1 MLAIHTMYNQASFKK
16 VTSVQ
21 AGLTRTGSTS
31 SGVYRK
37 VSGGDY
43 ASSVYAGAG
52 GLGTKISSTS
62 YNVVLAGGHIQYGG
76 IGIMGNEKETMQ
88 NLNERLASYMNQVR
102 SLEMANATLDG
113 QIRDWYSKNSGS
125 SERDDKHYFQTI
137 EELRKQILDA
147 TIENANIF
155 LQIDN
160 ARLATDDFKIKFEN
174 EQAVRLAV
182 EKDTSELRKVVDQLT
197 VTRAELEMQI
207 ESLNEELIFLKK
219 NHKEELEDLRKQATG
234 SVNVEVDVAPPVDL
248 GKIMEEM
255 RAQYEQLVK
264 IQRLEAKSVFEKKVE
279 EWNIE
284 IQTDTS
290 ELEKYRKE
298 FKEYKQ
304 KVQELETESEAELSK
319 KNALIAM
326 RENTSTQ
333 YAIQLSEVQ
342 GNIDNIE
349 TLLQKTRRDV
359 GQQISEF
366 TLLLSLKNRL
376 EAEIAT
382 YRSLLDGAAS
392 SIPK

>member
-1 MLAIHTMYNQASFKK
+1 
-16 VTSVQ
+16 
-21 AGLTRTGSTS
+21 
-31 SGVYRK
+31 
-37 VSGGDY
+37 
-43 ASSVYAGAG
+43 
-52 GLGTKISSTS
+52 
-62 YNVVLAGGHIQYGG
+62 
-76 IGIMGNEKETMQ
+76 MGNEKETMQ

-113 QIRDWYSKNSGS
+113 QIRDWYSKKSGS

-137 EELRKQILDA
+137 EALRKQILDA
-147 TIENANIF
+147 TIENASIF

-319 KNALIAM
+319 KNVLIAM

>member
-1 MLAIHTMYNQASFKK
+1 
-16 VTSVQ
+16 
-21 AGLTRTGSTS
+21 
-31 SGVYRK
+31 
-37 VSGGDY
+37 
-43 ASSVYAGAG
+43 
-52 GLGTKISSTS
+52 
-62 YNVVLAGGHIQYGG
+62 
-76 IGIMGNEKETMQ
+76 MGNEKETMQ

-102 SLEMANATLDG
+102 SLEMANAKLDG

-137 EELRKQILDA
+137 EALRKQILDA
-147 TIENANIF
+147 TIENASIF

-319 KNALIAM
+319 KNVLIAM